1 MSSRLKVTQQE
12 FDQIPCNRC
21 GACCERLWLPHPQ
34 RLAARAQAG
43 PPMNEPSTAWLEEN
57 RRFKDWVAALVPTGI
72 VNQAAKDGYTHQY
85 RCSRFIRVEDG
96 SGFCTAYDERPAACR
111 DFPYGK
117 PVRGED
123 FGACSYNVDIIGTGA
138 LGGLLR
144 KVTAIAS
151 RLMRMALNRTLH
163 LLCFNCS
170 F

>member
-1 MSSRLKVTQQE
+1 MSLRLKVTQEE

-34 RLAARAQAG
+34 RLAAQAEANS
-43 PPMNEPSTAWLEEN
+43 PLPRPSAEWLQEKQ
-57 RRFKDWVAALVPTGI
+57 RFKDWVAALVPTGI

-123 FGACSYNVDIIGTGA
+123 FEACSYNVDIVRKGFLTGSLRRIIGTTSK
-138 LGGLLR
+138 LTRKLL
-144 KVTAIAS
+144 K
-151 RLMRMALNRTLH
+151 RT
-163 LLCFNCS
+163 
-170 F
+170 